1 MKRNLTLDEFCGLI
15 DHTLLKP
22 DATPQEIQRVCD
34 EAREYGFASVCV
46 NSCYVAMV
54 NELLTG
60 V

>member
-34 EAREYGFASVCV
+34 EAGIRLCV
-46 NSCYVAMV
+46 G
-54 NELLTG
+54 LRQ
-60 V
+60 